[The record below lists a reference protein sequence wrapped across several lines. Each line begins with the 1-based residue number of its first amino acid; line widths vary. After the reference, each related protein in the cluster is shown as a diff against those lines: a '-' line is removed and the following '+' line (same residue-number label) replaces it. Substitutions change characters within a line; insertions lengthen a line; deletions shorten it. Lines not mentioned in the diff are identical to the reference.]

1 MEVWKKLYNEDMEV
15 TVIHAGL
22 ECGAISQV
30 YPDMD
35 MISIG
40 PNMYDVH
47 TPKERME
54 IESIRKYYDYVRELI
69 KALK

>member
-1 MEVWKKLYNEDMEV
+1 MEV

-35 MISIG
+35 KDF
-40 PNMYDVH
+40 YRTQHV
-47 TPKERME
+47 
-54 IESIRKYYDYVRELI
+54 
-69 KALK
+69 